1 MSTQCSQ
8 HTNKDREHTC
18 SPDSVLS
25 SHSGVNSAVL
35 PLQQVLV
42 CSVCFHSWEARRAL
56 CSTMPTHLG
65 LFRNWPNFY
74 STLVWDCKQG
84 KTIWI
89 LHGKMLMK
97 YHNLQES
104 LLDITQSRK
113 QEPACT
119 QQLTFF
125 LRGYDISHD
134 VSLTS
139 RTQTPL
145 LPSLLLS
152 LAGRQPQRSS
162 SPSLYRCHKGA
173 LL

>member
-1 MSTQCSQ
+1 M
-8 HTNKDREHTC
+8 
-18 SPDSVLS
+18 
-25 SHSGVNSAVL
+25 
-35 PLQQVLV
+35 
-42 CSVCFHSWEARRAL
+42 

-89 LHGKMLMK
+89 LHATSLMK
-97 YHNLQES
+97 YHSLQES
-104 LLDITQSRK
+104 LLDTAQSGK

-119 QQLTFF
+119 QQLTLF

-145 LPSLLLS
+145 LPSLL
-152 LAGRQPQRSS
+152 
-162 SPSLYRCHKGA
+162 PSLGA
-173 LL
+173 GSPRDAVPPSFTTAPREHYYKTASRSVIPSLNCMGTASCGETTVPGQADHSFLVVQLHTKTHQEPRVT